1 MDFSGIERGGRAAA
15 EAIMRGSE
23 QLGAGIRSAGASIGD
38 AIQKYQEN
46 KAMDAALTGSIE
58 TSISFNPTTLAYLES
73 QAENKTDIGKAY
85 VNFKEGNA
93 TRADKMMLSGSLAAL
108 DKIRVDSQNT
118 MNTRAAMVA
127 MDNAFPATE
136 SGEPQFNMSA
146 YLQAYT
152 DAGGT
157 DPKFALQVVEQSRLA
172 GDITIPPSEQAKAE
186 QALQTRE
193 RELRLRN
200 LENSIRLFESQNTP
214 EALAKAE
221 RLREQKQELETRKTE
236 SEIAENAAQ
245 ADAAR
250 ALAEERRSQAKA
262 AETEAAET
270 EAAETEMTY
279 GDVAIDRQIRQAE
292 RGQEMSFSQYRDALE
307 QAEKVTETEIV
318 PRTSMF
324 GLIDRGEF
332 KRIPSYDRI
341 LNMVEPGIFGMSGT
355 RTLSL
360 PSGGTIQIKQQ

>member
-38 AIQKYQEN
+38 AISKYQEN
-46 KAMDAALTGSIE
+46 KIMDAALTGSIE
-58 TSISFNPTTLAYLES
+58 TSISFNPTTLSYLES

-85 VNFKEGNA
+85 SNFKEGNA

-108 DKIRVDSQNT
+108 DKIRVDSQNM

-146 YLQAYT
+146 YLQSYT

-157 DPKFALQVVEQSRLA
+157 DPRFALQVVEQSRLA

-186 QALQTRE
+186 KALQTRE
-193 RELRLRN
+193 MELRLRDLN
-200 LENSIRLFESQNTP
+200 NRIQLFESQNTP
-214 EALAKAE
+214 EALAEAK
-221 RLREQKQELETRKTE
+221 RLKEEQRKLETRKTE
-236 SEIAENAAQ
+236 SQIAEDLAQ
-245 ADAAR
+245 AEAAK
-250 ALAEERRSQAKA
+250 ALAEERRSQAGGEERRSQA
-262 AETEAAET
+262 GAE
-270 EAAETEMTY
+270 ETEMTY

-292 RGQEMSFSQYRDALE
+292 RGQDISFSQYRDALE

-341 LNMVEPGIFGMSGT
+341 LNMVEPGIYGASNT

-360 PSGGTIQIKQQ
+360 PSGGTIQIRQ

>member
-1 MDFSGIERGGRAAA
+1 MAIGSTLRPELGRMDFSGIERGGRAAA

-23 QLGAGIRSAGASIGD
+23 RLGAGIESMGENIA
-38 AIQKYQEN
+38 KYREN
-46 KAMDAALTGSIE
+46 KAMDAALTGNIE
-58 TSISFNPTTLAYLES
+58 TSISFNPTTLSYLES

-85 VNFKEGNA
+85 SNFKEGNA

-108 DKIRVDSQNT
+108 DKIKLESQNM

-157 DPKFALQVVEQSRLA
+157 DPRFALQVVEQSRLA

-193 RELRLRN
+193 MELRLRDLN
-200 LENSIRLFESQNTP
+200 NRIQLFESQNTP
-214 EALAKAE
+214 EALAQAE

-236 SEIAENAAQ
+236 SEIAENVAQ
-245 ADAAR
+245 EDAAR
-250 ALAEERRSQAKA
+250 ALAEERRSQAGA
-262 AETEAAET
+262 TETEI
-270 EAAETEMTY
+270 TY

-292 RGQEMSFSQYRDALE
+292 RGQEVSFSQYRDALE

-341 LNMVEPGIFGMSGT
+341 LNMVEPGIFGTSNT

-360 PSGGTIQIKQQ
+360 PSGVTGKIKQQ